1 MGFGQ
6 RAGKFNELGKIVS
19 IRPSGSIS
27 TSGFAASRSAM
38 TEVNSYTINS
48 IGQPASVIHARD
60 PIFKPGTET
69 VLDANAT
76 FFTPS
81 ESYGSDGVPQ
91 YSQYVINANVGSSLL
106 VSRYKE
112 YFTVTSPG
120 TMSTQGFAEAS
131 VNSGA
136 ATIIPKSLSEPST
149 FRREGLVEITLQ
161 TSNEADPEVAYS
173 DENTDWCSIGFANFY
188 INQERGTA
196 SVNGS
201 YRNFPKYLNSSG
213 TDNFALATRLNVY
226 TIFSDS
232 FGTGSLTYNVHG
244 IHRSKVVP
252 FFKKD
257 DDTQYYLKTNVT
269 FTGASI
275 NSTAGDNGS
284 ISPAG
289 FVEYDVSSAS
299 ATPTYTVTPD
309 SGKHIVSVKLDGV
322 ALTVT
327 DASNAESYVFG
338 TTSGVAALAEGQN
351 KSLEATFGNKLT
363 LTKVSGTGTISTSTP
378 QYVENGGSI
387 TINFSTTPSAITL
400 NDVTQT
406 VNGASFVATGF
417 STDSELKVTFPA

>member
-6 RAGKFNELGKIVS
+6 RAGKFNELGQVQS
-19 IRPSGSIS
+19 IRP
-27 TSGFAASRSAM
+27 ASNPPL
-38 TEVNSYTINS
+38 TQVDSYNITS

-91 YSQYVINANVGSSLL
+91 YSQYVINSNVGSSLL

-327 DASNAESYVFG
+327 DASDAESYVFG